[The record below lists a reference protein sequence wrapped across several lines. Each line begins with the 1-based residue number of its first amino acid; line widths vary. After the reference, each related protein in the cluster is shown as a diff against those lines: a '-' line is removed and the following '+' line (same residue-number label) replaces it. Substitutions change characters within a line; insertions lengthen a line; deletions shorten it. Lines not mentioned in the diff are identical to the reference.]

1 MSEHYRYRKDKTHLS
16 STFRLPIDDFHYLR
30 IYVWNNLEGMSANV
44 LPGDDPKW
52 ESGEY
57 LACYIG
63 MDGIEDEVTKEI
75 LLPKF
80 FGEIHLVLNKFGV
93 GIVAHELTHFLFH
106 WLRSHL
112 DTLLDS
118 GTLDDEAFAI
128 LIGNLNKKFWNA
140 FYKRYELV
148 DGIWSN

>member
-16 STFRLPIDDFHYLR
+16 STFKLPIDDFHYLR

-44 LPGDDPKW
+44 LQGDDPKW
-52 ESGEY
+52 ETGEY

-63 MDGIEDEVTKEI
+63 MDGIEDEGTKEI

-80 FGEIHLVLNKFGV
+80 FVELHLVLNKFGG
-93 GIVAHELTHFLFH
+93 GIVAHELTHFLFD

-112 DTLLDS
+112 DALLIT
-118 GTLDDEAFAI
+118 GEVDDDAFVI
-128 LIGNLNKKFWNA
+128 FLG
-140 FYKRYELV
+140 
-148 DGIWSN
+148 

>member
-16 STFRLPIDDFHYLR
+16 STFKLPIDDFHYLR

-44 LPGDDPKW
+44 LTGDDPKW

-63 MDGIEDEVTKEI
+63 MDEFEDEVTKEI
-75 LLPKF
+75 FFPKF

-93 GIVAHELTHFLFH
+93 GIIAHELTHFLLNWMRAFNI
-106 WLRSHL
+106 
-112 DTLLDS
+112 T
-118 GTLDDEAFAI
+118 DDEPLALVA
-128 LIGNLNKKFWNA
+128 GDMNKKFWNA

-148 DGIWSN
+148 DGVWER